1 MLAAAAV
8 AFIQHWNSVYL
19 TRRTYKCKS
28 HQHVECVRLYDAPCA
43 NLKSIDVIWNVA
55 RKFVVYTVHSVQE
68 RKTVCHESI
77 QAKYKLNEEEEKK
90 NIPSV
95 KIAAL
100 PYNLHYI
107 YTQHWWI
114 ER

>member
-1 MLAAAAV
+1 M
-8 AFIQHWNSVYL
+8 
-19 TRRTYKCKS
+19 
-28 HQHVECVRLYDAPCA
+28 
-43 NLKSIDVIWNVA
+43 
-55 RKFVVYTVHSVQE
+55 HSVQE

-107 YTQHWWI
+107 YIYTTLVDRTVI
-114 ER
+114 CEATID